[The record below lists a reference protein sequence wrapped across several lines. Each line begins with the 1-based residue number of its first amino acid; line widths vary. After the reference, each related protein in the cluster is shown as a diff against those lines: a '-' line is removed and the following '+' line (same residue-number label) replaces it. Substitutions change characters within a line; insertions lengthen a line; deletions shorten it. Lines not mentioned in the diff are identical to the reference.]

1 MKVKIA
7 KEFTWQMSH
16 RLPFH
21 KGLCSNIHGHTYK
34 LRVSLTGETD
44 KNGFLIDFYDLI
56 SIVQP
61 LIDQLDHSFV
71 VDEKDLETIS
81 FLREHSFRFVVVPN
95 TTTSENL
102 AYWIANQIANGFR
115 KFPNIDK
122 LNVRFFETMD
132 SFAEVEILL
141 K

>member
-34 LRVSLTGETD
+34 LRVTLTGETD
-44 KNGFLIDFYDLI
+44 ENGFLIDFYGLI

-71 VDEKDLETIS
+71 VDEKDVETID
-81 FLREHSFRFVVVPN
+81 FLREHSFRYVVVPN

-115 KFPNIDK
+115 KFTNIEK
-122 LNVRFFETMD
+122 LSVRFYETMD
-132 SFAEVEILL
+132 SFAEVEISL
-141 K
+141 

>member
-1 MKVKIA
+1 MKVKIS

-71 VDEKDLETIS
+71 VDEKDVETIS
-81 FLREHSFRFVVVPN
+81 FLREHSFRYVVVPN

-102 AYWIANQIANGFR
+102 AYWVANQIVNGFR

-122 LNVRFFETMD
+122 LSVRFYETMD
-132 SFAEVEILL
+132 SFAEVEISL